1 MYAFLKE
8 YDQWKASTS
17 QAKAALSSEDRFKQ
31 DEEWDEKKFKI
42 KKRMLGNVRF
52 IGELYK
58 KGLITTKTIHN
69 CLFHLIGRFENDE
82 WVGWKDT
89 AQLDEQDLEILCKF
103 LPTVGELM
111 ESKANDEQFMKIN
124 WFFERLLE
132 ISKDKTINSRIR
144 SVVVLYTAA
153 YICVCVYIR
162 TACNDIS
169 FFICSLFLT
178 LFTRCA
184 KY

>member
-1 MYAFLKE
+1 
-8 YDQWKASTS
+8 
-17 QAKAALSSEDRFKQ
+17 
-31 DEEWDEKKFKI
+31 
-42 KKRMLGNVRF
+42 MLGNVRF

-82 WVGWKDT
+82 WVGWKDA

-111 ESKANDEQFMKIN
+111 ESKANNEQYMKIN

-132 ISKDKTINSRIR
+132 ISKDKIINSRIR
-144 SVVVLYTAA
+144 CVSVCLY
-153 YICVCVYIR
+153 VCLSLMIILVCFYR
-162 TACNDIS
+162 CNS
-169 FFICSLFLT
+169 
-178 LFTRCA
+178 
-184 KY
+184 